1 MLNSRLLLA
10 RLSSRQLYRQF
21 SSKVIGIDLGTTN
34 SAVAYIRDSNDKKS
48 SVIIENDGGDRTTP
62 SVVAFDIKQ
71 HQDNKNVGLPIVGT
85 RAKRQQLI
93 NPENT
98 FFATKRLIGRS
109 IDDKEVQRDI
119 HLLPYR
125 IVKNPHS
132 GQAAVMTT
140 DGQIKSPG
148 EISSILLKYL
158 KKTAEDY
165 LNEKVNLAVITVPA
179 YFNDS
184 QRQATKDAGKLAG
197 LKVLRVVNEPT
208 AAALSF
214 GLDTMN
220 NKKGRNLVAVYDLGG
235 GTFDISILDIEDGIF
250 EVRSTNGDTHL
261 GGEDFDNVI
270 VNYFVDQFI
279 EQNKDVIINREDI
292 LKDREIMQ
300 RLKESAER
308 VKIDLSHVKET
319 TVEIPFLY
327 KNLHFNLKM
336 KEEELDQMTQHLIDM
351 TIPPVKRALKDAD
364 IEPEDIDEIIMVGG
378 MTRMP
383 RIRNMVKGLFHGKT
397 PNTSV
402 NPDETVAIGA
412 AIQGGVLSGEIKDVL
427 LLDVTPLTLG
437 IETFGGTFSPLI
449 PRNTTVPV
457 KKTEVFSTGV
467 DNQTGVDIKV
477 YQGERGLV
485 RDNKLIGDL
494 KLSGIPPMPKG
505 TPQIAVTFDID
516 ADGII
521 NVSASERSSGQ
532 EKSIT
537 VVANTG
543 LTEDEIQKLVD
554 EANANREQDNLIR
567 QRMELITK
575 ADIMISDT
583 ENSFKQFVKLLSK
596 DPEYQELN
604 QEVGYL
610 RGQIVAFKKDENDMS
625 IDVNDIKKRTDKLQG
640 KVFKLFQRA
649 TASKKDQPPSS
660 SNSSSS
666 GDRSSNNSNNH

>member
-1 MLNSRLLLA
+1 M
-10 RLSSRQLYRQF
+10 LSSQKILAKLSNRQLYRGL

-48 SVIIENDGGDRTTP
+48 SVIIENDMGDRTTP
-62 SVVAFDIKQ
+62 SMVAFNIKQ
-71 HQDNKNVGLPIVGT
+71 HKENNEDGSIEAIVGT
-85 RAKRQQLI
+85 RAKRQQMI

-109 IDDKEVQRDI
+109 IDDDEVQRDI
-119 HLLPYR
+119 KLLPYR
-125 IVKNPHS
+125 IVKNAHT

-140 DGQIKSPG
+140 NGQIKSPG
-148 EISSILLKYL
+148 EISAVLLKYL

-165 LNEKVNLAVITVPA
+165 LNEDVKLAVITVPA

-214 GLDTMN
+214 GLDMMT
-220 NKKGRNLVAVYDLGG
+220 NKKERNLVAVYDLGG
-235 GTFDISILDIEDGIF
+235 GTFDISVLDIEDGIF

-261 GGEDFDNVI
+261 GGEDFDNVV
-270 VNYFVDQFI
+270 VNYFI
-279 EQNKDVIINREDI
+279 EQFMIQNQDGNINREEI
-292 LKDREIMQ
+292 VKDREIMQ
-300 RLKESAER
+300 RLKENAER

-319 TVEIPFLY
+319 VVEIPFLY
-327 KNLHFNLKM
+327 QKYHFNLKI
-336 KEEELDQMTQHLIDM
+336 KEEELDKMTEHLINK

-364 IEPEDIDEIIMVGG
+364 IEPKDIDEIIMVGG

-383 RIRNMVKGLFHGKT
+383 RIRKLVKDLFNGKT

-412 AIQGGVLSGEIKDVL
+412 AIQGGILSGEIKDVL

-449 PRNTTVPV
+449 PRNSTVPV

-467 DNQTGVDIKV
+467 DDQTGVDIKV

-485 RDNKLIGDL
+485 RDNKLICDL

-521 NVSASERSSGQ
+521 NVSASEKSSGK

-543 LTEDEIQKLVD
+543 LTEEEIQKMVD
-554 EANANREQDNLIR
+554 EANANKAQDNLIR
-567 QRMELITK
+567 QRIELMTK
-575 ADIMISDT
+575 ADIMISDS
-583 ENSFKQFVKLLSK
+583 EKSFRQFDKLLSG
-596 DPEYQELN
+596 DPEYKTLMEEAL
-604 QEVGYL
+604 YL
-610 RGQIVAFKKDENDMS
+610 RGQVVAFRKDENYMA
-625 IDVNDIKKRTDKLQG
+625 IDVNDIKRRTDKLQG
-640 KVFKLFQRA
+640 NVFKLFQRA
-649 TASKKDQPPSS
+649 TSKKDSTA
-660 SNSSSS
+660 
-666 GDRSSNNSNNH
+666 

>member
-1 MLNSRLLLA
+1 M
-10 RLSSRQLYRQF
+10 LSSRISLAKLSTRQLCRQL
-21 SSKVIGIDLGTTN
+21 SSKIIGVDLGTTN

-48 SVIIENDGGDRTTP
+48 SVIIENDMGDRTTP

-71 HQDNKNVGLPIVGT
+71 HKENNNEGAPEAIVGT
-85 RAKRQQLI
+85 RAKRQQMI

-109 IDDKEVQRDI
+109 IDDDEVQRDI
-119 HLLPYR
+119 KLLPYR
-125 IVKNPHS
+125 IVKNPHT

-148 EISSILLKYL
+148 EISALLLKYL

-165 LNEKVNLAVITVPA
+165 LNEDVNLAVITVPA

-214 GLDTMN
+214 GLDTMTD
-220 NKKGRNLVAVYDLGG
+220 KKERNLVAVYDLGG

-261 GGEDFDNVI
+261 GGEDFDNVV
-270 VNYFVDQFI
+270 VNYFIDQFI
-279 EQNKDVIINREDI
+279 TQNRDGNINREDI
-292 LKDREIMQ
+292 VRNREIMQ
-300 RLKESAER
+300 RLKENAER

-319 TVEIPFLY
+319 TVEIPFLF
-327 KNLHFNLKM
+327 KNYHFNLKM
-336 KEEELDQMTQHLIDM
+336 KEEELDKMTQHLIDK
-351 TIPPVKRALKDAD
+351 TIPPVNRALKDAD

-383 RIRNMVKGLFHGKT
+383 RIRNMVKDLFHGKI

-521 NVSASERSSGQ
+521 NVSASERSSGK

-543 LTEDEIQKLVD
+543 LTEEEIQKLVD

-567 QRMELITK
+567 QRMELMTK

-583 ENSFKQFVKLLSK
+583 EKSCKQFNKLLSS
-596 DPEYQELN
+596 DPEYKELTEEA
-604 QEVGYL
+604 QYL
-610 RGQIVAFKKDENDMS
+610 RNQIMAFKKDENDMS
-625 IDVNDIKKRTDKLQG
+625 IDVNDIKKRTDTLQG

-649 TASKKDQPPSS
+649 ASKKDSQPPST
-660 SNSSSS
+660 
-666 GDRSSNNSNNH
+666 

>member
-1 MLNSRLLLA
+1 M
-10 RLSSRQLYRQF
+10 LSSRISLAKLSTRQLCRQL
-21 SSKVIGIDLGTTN
+21 SSKIIGVDLGTTN

-48 SVIIENDGGDRTTP
+48 SVIIENDMGDRTTP

-71 HQDNKNVGLPIVGT
+71 HKENNNEGAPEAIVGT
-85 RAKRQQLI
+85 RAKRQQMI

-109 IDDKEVQRDI
+109 IDDDEVQRDI
-119 HLLPYR
+119 KLLPYR
-125 IVKNPHS
+125 IVKNPHT

-148 EISSILLKYL
+148 EISALLLKYL

-165 LNEKVNLAVITVPA
+165 LNEDVNLAVITVPA

-214 GLDTMN
+214 GLDTMT
-220 NKKGRNLVAVYDLGG
+220 NKKERNLVAVYDLGG

-261 GGEDFDNVI
+261 GGEDFDNVV
-270 VNYFVDQFI
+270 VNYFIDQFI
-279 EQNKDVIINREDI
+279 TQNRDGNINREDI
-292 LKDREIMQ
+292 VRNREIMQ
-300 RLKESAER
+300 RLKENAER

-319 TVEIPFLY
+319 TVEIPFLF
-327 KNLHFNLKM
+327 KNYHFNLKM
-336 KEEELDQMTQHLIDM
+336 KEEELDKMTQHLIDK
-351 TIPPVKRALKDAD
+351 TIPPVNRALMDAD

-383 RIRNMVKGLFHGKT
+383 RIRNMVKDLFHGKI

-521 NVSASERSSGQ
+521 NVSASERSSGK

-543 LTEDEIQKLVD
+543 LTEEEIQKLVD

-567 QRMELITK
+567 QRMELMTK

-583 ENSFKQFVKLLSK
+583 EKSCKQFNKLLSS
-596 DPEYQELN
+596 DPEYKELTEEA
-604 QEVGYL
+604 QYL
-610 RGQIVAFKKDENDMS
+610 RNQIMAFKKDENDMS
-625 IDVNDIKKRTDKLQG
+625 IDVNDIKKRTDTLQG

-649 TASKKDQPPSS
+649 ASKKDSQPPST
-660 SNSSSS
+660 
-666 GDRSSNNSNNH
+666 

>member
-1 MLNSRLLLA
+1 MLISKSLLLK
-10 RLSSRQLYRQF
+10 SSIKDLLNRQL

-48 SVIIENDGGDRTTP
+48 SVIIENDLGERTTP
-62 SVVAFDIKQ
+62 SVVAFKIQKQ
-71 HQDNKNVGLPIVGT
+71 IDNDSIGGQTKYSTLDTLVGT
-85 RAKRQQLI
+85 KAKRQQLI

-98 FFATKRLIGRS
+98 FFATKRLIGRPF
-109 IDDKEVQRDI
+109 DDEEVQRDI
-119 HLLPYR
+119 KLLPYK
-125 IVKNPHS
+125 IVKNPHTE
-132 GQAAVMTT
+132 QAAVMTT

-148 EISSILLKYL
+148 EISSIVLKYL
-158 KKTAEDY
+158 KKTAENY
-165 LNEKVNLAVITVPA
+165 LNEEVKLAVITVPA

-214 GLDTMN
+214 GLDRME

-270 VNYFVDQFI
+270 VNYFIEQFML
-279 EQNKDVIINREDI
+279 QNKDLKISHEEII
-292 LKDREIMQ
+292 KDRELMQ
-300 RLKESAER
+300 RLKEHAER
-308 VKIDLSHVKET
+308 VKIELSHVKEAI
-319 TVEIPFLY
+319 VEIPFLY
-327 KNLHFNLKM
+327 KNYHLKLSM
-336 KEEELDQMTQHLIDM
+336 KEEELDKMTQHLIDR

-383 RIRNMVKGLFHGKT
+383 RIRDVVKDIFGGKT

-412 AIQGGVLSGEIKDVL
+412 AIQGGVLSGEIKNVL

-457 KKTEVFSTGV
+457 KKTEIFSTGV

-532 EKSIT
+532 EKNIT
-537 VVANTG
+537 VIANTG
-543 LTEDEIQKLVD
+543 LTEEEIQRLVD
-554 EANANREQDNLIR
+554 EANVNREHDNLIR
-567 QRMELITK
+567 QRMELMTK
-575 ADIMISDT
+575 ADIMISDA
-583 ENSFKQFVKLLSK
+583 EKSFKKFEQLVSS
-596 DPEYQELN
+596 DPEYEKLIKEAQ
-604 QEVGYL
+604 YL
-610 RGQIVAFKKDENDMS
+610 RDQINRFKKDENDMS

-640 KVFKLFQRA
+640 NIFKLFQRV
-649 TASKKDQPPSS
+649 THK
-660 SNSSSS
+660 
-666 GDRSSNNSNNH
+666 

>member
-1 MLNSRLLLA
+1 MLTSRSLLLK
-10 RLSSRQLYRQF
+10 SSTKHLLNRQL

-48 SVIIENDGGDRTTP
+48 SVIIENDLGERTTP
-62 SVVAFDIKQ
+62 SVVAFKIQKQ
-71 HQDNKNVGLPIVGT
+71 IDNDSIGGQTKYSTLDTLVGT
-85 RAKRQQLI
+85 KAKRQQLI

-98 FFATKRLIGRS
+98 FFATKRLIGRPF
-109 IDDKEVQRDI
+109 DDEEVQRDI
-119 HLLPYR
+119 KLLPYK
-125 IVKNPHS
+125 IVKNPHTE
-132 GQAAVMTT
+132 QAAVMTT

-148 EISSILLKYL
+148 EISSIVLKYL
-158 KKTAEDY
+158 KKTAENY
-165 LNEKVNLAVITVPA
+165 LNEEVKLAVITVPA

-214 GLDTMN
+214 GLDRME

-270 VNYFVDQFI
+270 VNYFIEQFML
-279 EQNKDVIINREDI
+279 QNKDLKIGHEEII
-292 LKDREIMQ
+292 KDRELMQ
-300 RLKESAER
+300 RLKEHAER
-308 VKIDLSHVKET
+308 VKIELSHVKEAI
-319 TVEIPFLY
+319 VEIPFLY
-327 KNLHFNLKM
+327 KNYHLKLSM
-336 KEEELDQMTQHLIDM
+336 KEEELDKMTQHLIDR

-383 RIRNMVKGLFHGKT
+383 RIRDVVKDIFGGKT

-412 AIQGGVLSGEIKDVL
+412 AIQGGVLSGEIKNVL

-457 KKTEVFSTGV
+457 KKTEIFSTGV

-532 EKSIT
+532 EKNIT
-537 VVANTG
+537 VIANTG
-543 LTEDEIQKLVD
+543 LTEEEIQRLVD
-554 EANANREQDNLIR
+554 EANVNREHDNLIR
-567 QRMELITK
+567 QRMELMTK
-575 ADIMISDT
+575 ADIMISDA
-583 ENSFKQFVKLLSK
+583 EKSFKKFEQLLSS
-596 DPEYQELN
+596 DPEYEELIKEA
-604 QEVGYL
+604 QYL
-610 RGQIVAFKKDENDMS
+610 RDQINKFKKDENDMS
-625 IDVNDIKKRTDKLQG
+625 IDVNDIKKRADKLQG
-640 KVFKLFQRA
+640 NIFKLFQRV
-649 TASKKDQPPSS
+649 THK
-660 SNSSSS
+660 
-666 GDRSSNNSNNH
+666 

>member
-1 MLNSRLLLA
+1 MLISRIQLLKPLTKRLLH
-10 RLSSRQLYRQF
+10 RQL

-34 SAVAYIRDSNDKKS
+34 SAVAYIRDFNDKKS
-48 SVIIENDGGDRTTP
+48 SVIIENDMGERTTP
-62 SVVAFDIKQ
+62 SVVAFTIQNRARGNSSKRQSKGSSSDI
-71 HQDNKNVGLPIVGT
+71 IVGT

-98 FFATKRLIGRS
+98 FFATKRLIGRTFS
-109 IDDKEVQRDI
+109 DEEVKHDI
-119 HLLPYR
+119 KLLPYK
-125 IVKNPHS
+125 IVKNPHTE
-132 GQAAVMTT
+132 QAAVVTT

-148 EISSILLKYL
+148 EISSILLRYL

-165 LNEKVNLAVITVPA
+165 LNEQVKLAVITVPA
-179 YFNDS
+179 YFNDA

-197 LKVLRVVNEPT
+197 LNVLRVVNEPT

-214 GLDTMN
+214 GLDTMK
-220 NKKGRNLVAVYDLGG
+220 NKEDRNLVAVYDLGG
-235 GTFDISILDIEDGIF
+235 GTFDISILDIEDGVF

-270 VNYFVDQFI
+270 VNYFIEQFI
-279 EQNKDVIINREDI
+279 SQNKDMHIVREEII
-292 LKDREIMQ
+292 KDRELMQ
-300 RLKESAER
+300 RLKENAER
-308 VKIDLSHVKET
+308 VKIELSHTKDTV
-319 TVEIPFLY
+319 VEIPFLY
-327 KNLHFNLKM
+327 KNYHLKLSM
-336 KEEELDQMTQHLIDM
+336 KEEELDQMTQHLIDK

-364 IEPEDIDEIIMVGG
+364 IEPQDIDEVIMVGG

-383 RIRNMVKGLFHGKT
+383 RIRHTVKELFGGKT

-412 AIQGGVLSGEIKDVL
+412 AIQGGILSGEIKNVL

-457 KKTEVFSTGV
+457 KKTEIFSTGV

-537 VVANTG
+537 VIANTG
-543 LTEDEIQKLVD
+543 LTEEEIQRRVD

-567 QRMELITK
+567 QRMELMTK
-575 ADIMISDT
+575 ADIMVSDA
-583 ENSFKQFVKLLSK
+583 EKSFKQFKKLISI
-596 DPEYQELN
+596 DPEYKKLN
-604 QEVGYL
+604 KEVQYL
-610 RGQIVAFKKDENDMS
+610 RDQITRFKKDENNTL
-625 IDVNDIKKRTDKLQG
+625 IDVNDVKKRTDKLQG
-640 KVFKLFQRA
+640 NVFKLFQRV
-649 TASKKDQPPSS
+649 TNK
-660 SNSSSS
+660 
-666 GDRSSNNSNNH
+666 

>member
-1 MLNSRLLLA
+1 M
-10 RLSSRQLYRQF
+10 LSSRISLAKLSTRQLCRQL
-21 SSKVIGIDLGTTN
+21 SSKIIGVDLGTTN

-48 SVIIENDGGDRTTP
+48 SVIIENDMGDRTTP

-71 HQDNKNVGLPIVGT
+71 HKENNNEGAPEAIVGT
-85 RAKRQQLI
+85 RAKRQQMI

-109 IDDKEVQRDI
+109 IDDDEVQRDI
-119 HLLPYR
+119 KLLPYR
-125 IVKNPHS
+125 IVKNPHT

-148 EISSILLKYL
+148 EISALLLKYL

-165 LNEKVNLAVITVPA
+165 LNEDVNLAVITVPA

-214 GLDTMN
+214 GLDTMT
-220 NKKGRNLVAVYDLGG
+220 NKKERNLVAVYDLGG

-261 GGEDFDNVI
+261 GGEDFDNVV
-270 VNYFVDQFI
+270 VNYFIDQFI
-279 EQNKDVIINREDI
+279 TQNRDGNINREDI
-292 LKDREIMQ
+292 VRNREIMQ
-300 RLKESAER
+300 RLKENAER

-319 TVEIPFLY
+319 TVEIPFLF
-327 KNLHFNLKM
+327 KNYHFNLKM
-336 KEEELDQMTQHLIDM
+336 KEEELDKMTQHLIDK
-351 TIPPVKRALKDAD
+351 TIPPVNRALKDAD

-383 RIRNMVKGLFHGKT
+383 RIRNMVKDLFHGKI

-521 NVSASERSSGQ
+521 NVSASERSSGK

-543 LTEDEIQKLVD
+543 LTEEEIQKLVD

-567 QRMELITK
+567 QRMELMTK

-583 ENSFKQFVKLLSK
+583 EKSCKQFNKLLSS
-596 DPEYQELN
+596 DPEYKELTEEA
-604 QEVGYL
+604 QYL
-610 RGQIVAFKKDENDMS
+610 RNQIMAFKKDENDMS
-625 IDVNDIKKRTDKLQG
+625 IDVNDIKKRTDTLQG

-649 TASKKDQPPSS
+649 ASKKDSQPPST
-660 SNSSSS
+660 
-666 GDRSSNNSNNH
+666 

>member
-1 MLNSRLLLA
+1 MLKSRSQLLKFSTKQL
-10 RLSSRQLYRQF
+10 LHRQL

-48 SVIIENDGGDRTTP
+48 SVIIENDMGERTTP
-62 SVVAFDIKQ
+62 SVVAFNIQKETDGDSIATQSK
-71 HQDNKNVGLPIVGT
+71 DTSLDTMVGT

-109 IDDKEVQRDI
+109 FTDEEVQRDI
-119 HLLPYR
+119 KLLPYK
-125 IVKNPHS
+125 IVKNPHT

-140 DGQIKSPG
+140 NGTIKSPG

-165 LNEKVNLAVITVPA
+165 LNEQVKLAVITVPA
-179 YFNDS
+179 YFNDA

-214 GLDTMN
+214 GLDTME
-220 NKKGRNLVAVYDLGG
+220 NKEGRNLIAVYDLGG

-270 VNYFVDQFI
+270 VNYFI
-279 EQNKDVIINREDI
+279 EQFMLQNNDSDIVREEIIKNRE
-292 LKDREIMQ
+292 LMQ
-300 RLKESAER
+300 RLKENAER
-308 VKIDLSHVKET
+308 VKIELSHVKET
-319 TVEIPFLY
+319 VVEVPFLY
-327 KNLHFNLKM
+327 KNYHLKLSM
-336 KEEELDQMTQHLIDM
+336 KEEELDQMTQHLIDK

-364 IEPEDIDEIIMVGG
+364 IEPEDIDEVIMVGG

-383 RIRNMVKGLFHGKT
+383 RIRKMVKELFCGKT
-397 PNTSV
+397 LNTSV

-412 AIQGGVLSGEIKDVL
+412 AIQGGVLSGEIKNVL

-457 KKTEVFSTGV
+457 KKTEIFSTGV

-521 NVSASERSSGQ
+521 NVSASEKSSGQ

-537 VVANTG
+537 VIANTG
-543 LTEDEIQKLVD
+543 LTEEEIQRLVD

-567 QRMELITK
+567 QRMELMTK

-583 ENSFKQFVKLLSK
+583 ENSFKKFEKLISA
-596 DPEYQELN
+596 DPEYEELHREA
-604 QEVGYL
+604 QYL
-610 RGQIVAFKKDENDMS
+610 RDQITRFKKNENDMS

-640 KVFKLFQRA
+640 NVFKLFQRA
-649 TASKKDQPPSS
+649 TNK
-660 SNSSSS
+660 
-666 GDRSSNNSNNH
+666 